1 MAKKTTEGKV
11 KKEVATE
18 ATTKKQDYDVEYVEP
33 TEYRVGFHIIRAEG
47 IALQVE
53 ANYIFITQ
61 YDSGCDVKSA
71 SKALQKVTDKRVS
84 LSEDGRF
91 TVDGKELS
99 EWKTSCVY

>member
-1 MAKKTTEGKV
+1 MAKKTIKGTEG
-11 KKEVATE
+11 ALL
-18 ATTKKQDYDVEYVEP
+18 DVEYVEP
-33 TEYRVGFHIIRAEG
+33 TEYRVGFHIISAEG
-47 IALQVE
+47 IKLQVE
-53 ANYIFITQ
+53 SNYIFIVQ